1 LSNSELPRTEEL
13 RVKRIPEKQVFDRE
27 ALNALLDE
35 AIVGH
40 VAVVRD
46 GQPIVLPVGI
56 GRDGDSL
63 LIHGSTGSGVFRELA
78 DGRPLSIA
86 VTLLDGLVYARSAFE
101 SSIHYR
107 SAVIMGN
114 ATVVEGEEKLE
125 ALAILTNHMMP
136 GRWEE
141 VRETTKK
148 ELAATMVLR
157 VPLERVSVKVS
168 DAGPDEFEDDG
179 DDRSIWAGVLPLRI
193 VAGEPYAS
201 EMTPEGTPVSPSVIA
216 QTLRLD

>member
-13 RVKRIPEKQVFDRE
+13 RVKRIPEKQVFDRD

-46 GQPIVLPVGI
+46 GQPVVLPVGI
-56 GRDGDSL
+56 GRDGDTL
-63 LIHGSTGSGVFRELA
+63 LIHGSTGSGIFREMA

-114 ATVVEGEEKLE
+114 ATVVEGDEKLE

-141 VRETTKK
+141 VRETTRK

-157 VPLERVSVKVS
+157 VPLERVSVKIS
-168 DAGPDEFEDDG
+168 DDGPDEFEDDG

-193 VAGEPYAS
+193 VAGEPSAS
-201 EMTPEGTPVSPSVIA
+201 EMTPTRTPVSPSVIA
-216 QTLRLD
+216 QTQRLV

>member
-1 LSNSELPRTEEL
+1 MSNAELPRTEEL
-13 RVKRIPEKQVFDRE
+13 RVKRIPEKQVFDRD
-27 ALNALLDE
+27 ALNALLDD

-40 VAVVRD
+40 VAVVR
-46 GQPIVLPVGI
+46 GEQPVVLPVGI
-56 GRDGDSL
+56 GRDGDTL
-63 LIHGSTGSGVFRELA
+63 LIHGSTGSGIFREMA

-107 SAVIMGN
+107 SAVIMGT
-114 ATVVEGEEKLE
+114 ATVVDGEEKLK
-125 ALAILTNHMMP
+125 ALSILTNHMMP
-136 GRWEE
+136 GRWDE

-168 DAGPDEFEDDG
+168 DGGPDEFEDDG
-179 DDRSIWAGVLPLRI
+179 DDRSIWAGVLPLRV
-193 VAGEPYAS
+193 VAGDPVAS
-201 EMTPEGTPVSPSVIA
+201 ELTPEGTPISPSVIA
-216 QTLRLD
+216 QTQRLI

>member
-1 LSNSELPRTEEL
+1 MSNAELPRTEEL
-13 RVKRIPEKQVFDRE
+13 RVKRIPEKQVFDRD
-27 ALNALLDE
+27 ALNALLDN

-40 VAVVRD
+40 VAVVR
-46 GQPIVLPVGI
+46 GEQPVVLPVGI
-56 GRDGDSL
+56 GRDGDTL
-63 LIHGSTGSGVFRELA
+63 LIHGSTGSGIFREMA

-107 SAVIMGN
+107 SAVIMGT
-114 ATVVEGEEKLE
+114 ATVVDGEEKLK
-125 ALAILTNHMMP
+125 ALSILTNHMMP
-136 GRWEE
+136 GRWDE

-168 DAGPDEFEDDG
+168 DGGPDEFEDDG
-179 DDRSIWAGVLPLRI
+179 DDRSIWAGVLPLRV
-193 VAGEPYAS
+193 VAGDPVAS
-201 EMTPEGTPVSPSVIA
+201 ELTPEGTPVSPSVIA
-216 QTLRLD
+216 QTQRLI

>member
-1 LSNSELPRTEEL
+1 MSNSELPRSEEL
-13 RVKRIPEKQVFDRE
+13 KVKRIPEKQVFDRD

-46 GQPIVLPVGI
+46 GQPVVLPVGI
-56 GRDGDSL
+56 GRDGDTL
-63 LIHGSTGSGVFRELA
+63 LIHGSTGSGIFREMS

-107 SAVIMGN
+107 SAVILGS

-201 EMTPEGTPVSPSVIA
+201 EMTPDGTPVSASVIA
-216 QTLRLD
+216 QTQRLV

>member
-1 LSNSELPRTEEL
+1 LSNSELPRSEEL
-13 RVKRIPEKQVFDRE
+13 RVKRIPEKQVFDRD
-27 ALNALLDE
+27 ALNTLLDE

-46 GQPIVLPVGI
+46 GQPVVLPVGI
-56 GRDGDSL
+56 GRDGDTL
-63 LIHGSTGSGVFRELA
+63 LIHGSTGSGIFREMS
-78 DGRPLSIA
+78 DGRPLSIT

-107 SAVIMGN
+107 SAVILGS

-179 DDRSIWAGVLPLRI
+179 DDRAIWAGVLPLRI
-193 VAGEPYAS
+193 VAGKPYAS
-201 EMTPEGTPVSPSVIA
+201 EMTPDGTPVSASVIA
-216 QTLRLD
+216 QTQRLV

>member
-1 LSNSELPRTEEL
+1 MSNAELPHTEEL
-13 RVKRIPEKQVFDRE
+13 RVKRIPEKQVFDRD
-27 ALNALLDE
+27 ALNALLDD

-40 VAVVRD
+40 VAVVRGD
-46 GQPIVLPVGI
+46 QPVVLPVGI
-56 GRDGDSL
+56 GRDGDTL
-63 LIHGSTGSGVFRELA
+63 LIHGSTGSGIFREMA

-107 SAVIMGN
+107 SAVIMGT
-114 ATVVEGEEKLE
+114 ATVVDGEEKLK
-125 ALAILTNHMMP
+125 ALSILTNHMMP
-136 GRWEE
+136 GRWDE

-168 DAGPDEFEDDG
+168 DGGPDEFEDDG
-179 DDRSIWAGVLPLRI
+179 DDRSIWAGVLPLRV
-193 VAGEPYAS
+193 VAGDPVAS
-201 EMTPEGTPVSPSVIA
+201 ELTPEGTPVSPSVIA
-216 QTLRLD
+216 QTQRLI

>member
-1 LSNSELPRTEEL
+1 MSNSELPRTEEL
-13 RVKRIPEKQVFDRE
+13 RVKRIPEKQVFDRD

-46 GQPIVLPVGI
+46 GQPVVLPVGI
-56 GRDGDSL
+56 GRDGDTL
-63 LIHGSTGSGVFRELA
+63 LIHGSTGSGIFREMA

-114 ATVVEGEEKLE
+114 ATVVDGDEKLE

-157 VPLERVSVKVS
+157 VPLERVSVKIS

-193 VAGEPYAS
+193 VAGKPYSS
-201 EMTPEGTPVSPSVIA
+201 EMTPARTPVSPSVA
-216 QTLRLD
+216 ALSRHLV

>member
-1 LSNSELPRTEEL
+1 MSNAELPRTEEL
-13 RVKRIPEKQVFDRE
+13 RVKRIPEKQVFDRD
-27 ALNALLDE
+27 ALNALLDD

-40 VAVVRD
+40 VAVVR
-46 GQPIVLPVGI
+46 GEQPVVLPVGI
-56 GRDGDSL
+56 GRDGDTL
-63 LIHGSTGSGVFRELA
+63 LIHGSTGSGIFREMA

-107 SAVIMGN
+107 SAVIMGT
-114 ATVVEGEEKLE
+114 ATVVDGEEKLK
-125 ALAILTNHMMP
+125 ALSILTNHMMP
-136 GRWEE
+136 GRWDE

-168 DAGPDEFEDDG
+168 DGGPDEFEDDG
-179 DDRSIWAGVLPLRI
+179 DDRSIWAGVLPLRV
-193 VAGEPYAS
+193 VAGDPVAS
-201 EMTPEGTPVSPSVIA
+201 ELTPEGTSISPSVIA
-216 QTLRLD
+216 QTQRLI

>member
-1 LSNSELPRTEEL
+1 LSNAELPRTEEL
-13 RVKRIPEKQVFDRE
+13 RVKRIPEKQVFDRD

-46 GQPIVLPVGI
+46 GQPVVLPVGI
-56 GRDGDSL
+56 GRDGDTL
-63 LIHGSTGSGVFRELA
+63 LIHGSTGSGIFREMA
-78 DGRPLSIA
+78 DGCPLSIA

-107 SAVIMGN
+107 SAVIMGS
-114 ATVVEGEEKLE
+114 ATVVEGDEKLE

-216 QTLRLD
+216 QTQRLV

>member
-1 LSNSELPRTEEL
+1 MSNSELPRTEEL
-13 RVKRIPEKQVFDRE
+13 RVKRIPEKQVFDRD

-46 GQPIVLPVGI
+46 GQPVVLPVGI
-56 GRDGDSL
+56 GRDGDTL
-63 LIHGSTGSGVFRELA
+63 LIHGSTGSGIFREMA

-114 ATVVEGEEKLE
+114 ATVVEGDEKLE

-148 ELAATMVLR
+148 ELAATLVLR

-179 DDRSIWAGVLPLRI
+179 DDRSIWAGVLPLRV

-216 QTLRLD
+216 QTKRLV

>member
-1 LSNSELPRTEEL
+1 MSNAELPRTEEL
-13 RVKRIPEKQVFDRE
+13 RVKRIPEKQVFDRD

-40 VAVVRD
+40 VAVVR
-46 GQPIVLPVGI
+46 GEQPVVLPVGI
-56 GRDGDSL
+56 GRDGDTL
-63 LIHGSTGSGVFRELA
+63 LIHGSTGSGIFREMA

-107 SAVIMGN
+107 SAVIMGS
-114 ATVVEGEEKLE
+114 ATVVEGDEKLE

-136 GRWEE
+136 GRWDE

-148 ELAATMVLR
+148 ELAATLVLR
-157 VPLERVSVKVS
+157 VPLECVSVKVS
-168 DAGPDEFEDDG
+168 DRGPDEFEDDG
-179 DDRSIWAGVLPLRI
+179 DDRSIWAGILPLRV
-193 VAGEPYAS
+193 VAGKPYAS

-216 QTLRLD
+216 QTQRLV

>member
-1 LSNSELPRTEEL
+1 LSNSELPRSEEL
-13 RVKRIPEKQVFDRE
+13 KVKRIPEKQVFDRD

-63 LIHGSTGSGVFRELA
+63 LIHGSTGSGIFREMS

-107 SAVIMGN
+107 SAVILGS
-114 ATVVEGEEKLE
+114 ATVVEGVEKLE

-179 DDRSIWAGVLPLRI
+179 DDRAIWAGVLPLRI
-193 VAGEPYAS
+193 AAGEPYAS
-201 EMTPEGTPVSPSVIA
+201 EMTPDGTPVSPSVIA
-216 QTLRLD
+216 QTQRLV

>member
-1 LSNSELPRTEEL
+1 LSNAELPRTDEL
-13 RVKRIPEKQVFDRE
+13 RVKRIPEKQVFDRD

-46 GQPIVLPVGI
+46 GQPVVLPVGI
-56 GRDGDSL
+56 GRDDGTL
-63 LIHGSTGSGVFRELA
+63 LIHGSTGSGIFREMA

-148 ELAATMVLR
+148 ELAATLVLR
-157 VPLERVSVKVS
+157 VPLERVSVKIS

-179 DDRSIWAGVLPLRI
+179 DDRSIWAGILPLRI

-201 EMTPEGTPVSPSVIA
+201 GMTPEGTPVSPSVIA
-216 QTLRLD
+216 QTQRLV

>member
-1 LSNSELPRTEEL
+1 MSNAELPRTEEL
-13 RVKRIPEKQVFDRE
+13 RVKRIPEKQVFDRD
-27 ALNALLDE
+27 ALNALLDG

-40 VAVVRD
+40 VAVVR
-46 GQPIVLPVGI
+46 GEQPVVLPVGI
-56 GRDGDSL
+56 GRDGDTL
-63 LIHGSTGSGVFRELA
+63 LIHGSTGSGIFREMA

-107 SAVIMGN
+107 SAVIMGS
-114 ATVVEGEEKLE
+114 ATVVEGDEKLK

-179 DDRSIWAGVLPLRI
+179 DDRSIWAGILPLRV

-216 QTLRLD
+216 QTQRLV

>member
-1 LSNSELPRTEEL
+1 MSNAELPRTEEL
-13 RVKRIPEKQVFDRE
+13 RVKRIPEKQVFDRD
-27 ALNALLDE
+27 ALNELLDD

-40 VAVVRD
+40 VAVVRGD
-46 GQPIVLPVGI
+46 QPVVLPVGI
-56 GRDGDSL
+56 GRDGDTL
-63 LIHGSTGSGVFRELA
+63 LIHGSTGSGIFREMA
-78 DGRPLSIA
+78 DGRQLSIA

-107 SAVIMGN
+107 SAVIMGT
-114 ATVVEGEEKLE
+114 ATGVDGEEKLK
-125 ALAILTNHMMP
+125 ALSILTNHMMP

-168 DAGPDEFEDDG
+168 DGGPDEFEDDG
-179 DDRSIWAGVLPLRI
+179 DDRSIWAGVLPLRV
-193 VAGEPYAS
+193 VAGDPVAS
-201 EMTPEGTPVSPSVIA
+201 ELTPEGTPVSPSVIA
-216 QTLRLD
+216 QTQRLI

>member
-1 LSNSELPRTEEL
+1 MKRTIQSWF
-13 RVKRIPEKQVFDRE
+13 KRYSFYFGGD
-27 ALNALLDE
+27 
-35 AIVGH
+35 
-40 VAVVRD
+40 
-46 GQPIVLPVGI
+46 QPVVLPVGI
-56 GRDGDSL
+56 GRDGDTL
-63 LIHGSTGSGVFRELA
+63 LIHGSTGSGIFREMA

-107 SAVIMGN
+107 SAVIMGS

-136 GRWEE
+136 GRWDE

-148 ELAATMVLR
+148 ELAATLVLR
-157 VPLERVSVKVS
+157 VPLERVSVKIS
-168 DAGPDEFEDDG
+168 DQGPDEFEDDG
-179 DDRSIWAGVLPLRI
+179 DDRRIWAGILPLRV
-193 VAGEPYAS
+193 VAGEAYAS

-216 QTLRLD
+216 QTQRLV

>member
-1 LSNSELPRTEEL
+1 MSNAELPRTEEL
-13 RVKRIPEKQVFDRE
+13 RVKRIPEKQVFDRD

-40 VAVVRD
+40 VAVVR
-46 GQPIVLPVGI
+46 GEQPVVLPVGI
-56 GRDGDSL
+56 GRDGDTL
-63 LIHGSTGSGVFRELA
+63 LIHGSTGSGIFREMA

-107 SAVIMGN
+107 SAVIMGS
-114 ATVVEGEEKLE
+114 AIVVEGEEKLK
-125 ALAILTNHMMP
+125 ALSILTNHMMP
-136 GRWEE
+136 GRWDE

-148 ELAATMVLR
+148 ELAATLVLR
-157 VPLERVSVKVS
+157 VPLECVSVKVS
-168 DAGPDEFEDDG
+168 DRGPDEFEDDG
-179 DDRSIWAGVLPLRI
+179 DDRSIWAGILPLRV
-193 VAGEPYAS
+193 VAGKPYAS

-216 QTLRLD
+216 QTQRLV

>member
-1 LSNSELPRTEEL
+1 MSNAELPRTEEL
-13 RVKRIPEKQVFDRE
+13 RVKRIPEKQVFDRD

-46 GQPIVLPVGI
+46 GQPVVLPVGI
-56 GRDGDSL
+56 GRDGDTL
-63 LIHGSTGSGVFRELA
+63 LIHGSTGSGIFREMA
-78 DGRPLSIA
+78 DGCPLSIA

-107 SAVIMGN
+107 SAVIMGS
-114 ATVVEGEEKLE
+114 ATVVEGDEKLE

-216 QTLRLD
+216 QTQRLV

>member
-1 LSNSELPRTEEL
+1 MSNSELPRTEEL
-13 RVKRIPEKQVFDRE
+13 RVKRIPEKQVFDRD

-46 GQPIVLPVGI
+46 GQPVVLPVGI
-56 GRDGDSL
+56 GRDGDTL
-63 LIHGSTGSGVFRELA
+63 LIHGSTGSGIFREMS

-107 SAVIMGN
+107 SAVILGS

-179 DDRSIWAGVLPLRI
+179 DDRAIWAGVLPLRI
-193 VAGEPYAS
+193 VTGNPYAS

-216 QTLRLD
+216 QTQRLV

>member
-1 LSNSELPRTEEL
+1 MSNAELPRTEEL
-13 RVKRIPEKQVFDRE
+13 RVKRIPEKQVFDRD

-40 VAVVRD
+40 VAVVR
-46 GQPIVLPVGI
+46 GEQPVVLPVGI
-56 GRDGDSL
+56 GRDGDTL
-63 LIHGSTGSGVFRELA
+63 LIHGSTGSGIFREMA

-107 SAVIMGN
+107 SAVIMGS
-114 ATVVEGEEKLE
+114 AIVVKGEEKLK
-125 ALAILTNHMMP
+125 ALSILTNHMMP
-136 GRWEE
+136 GRWDE

-148 ELAATMVLR
+148 ELAATLVLR
-157 VPLERVSVKVS
+157 VPLECVSVKVS
-168 DAGPDEFEDDG
+168 DRGPDEFEDDG
-179 DDRSIWAGVLPLRI
+179 DDRSIWAGILPLRV
-193 VAGEPYAS
+193 VAGKPYAS

-216 QTLRLD
+216 QTQRLV

>member
-1 LSNSELPRTEEL
+1 
-13 RVKRIPEKQVFDRE
+13 
-27 ALNALLDE
+27 
-35 AIVGH
+35 
-40 VAVVRD
+40 
-46 GQPIVLPVGI
+46 VGI
-56 GRDGDSL
+56 GRDGDTL
-63 LIHGSTGSGVFRELA
+63 LIHGSTGSGIFREMA

-107 SAVIMGN
+107 SAVIMGS
-114 ATVVEGEEKLE
+114 ATVVEGDEKLE

-157 VPLERVSVKVS
+157 VQLERVSVKVS
-168 DAGPDEFEDDG
+168 DAGPDEIEDDG
-179 DDRSIWAGVLPLRI
+179 DDRAIWAGVLPLRI

-216 QTLRLD
+216 QTQRLV

>member
-1 LSNSELPRTEEL
+1 MSNSELPRTEEL

-46 GQPIVLPVGI
+46 GQPVVLPVGI
-56 GRDGDSL
+56 GRDGDTL
-63 LIHGSTGSGVFRELA
+63 LIHGSTGSGIFREMA

-157 VPLERVSVKVS
+157 VPLERVSVKAS

-179 DDRSIWAGVLPLRI
+179 DDRSIWAGILPLRI
-193 VAGEPYAS
+193 VAGEPSAS

-216 QTLRLD
+216 QTKRLV